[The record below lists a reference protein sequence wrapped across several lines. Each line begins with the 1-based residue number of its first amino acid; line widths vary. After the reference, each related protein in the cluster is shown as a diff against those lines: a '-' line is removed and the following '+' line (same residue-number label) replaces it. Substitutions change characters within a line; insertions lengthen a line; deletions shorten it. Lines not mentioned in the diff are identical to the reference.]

1 MQGKIIKGIAGF
13 YYVHVP
19 ERGTYECKA
28 KGSFRNQKIKPMVG
42 DNVKIDIIDEAEKK
56 GNIVS
61 ILPRLNALIRPA
73 VSNIDQALIIFAV
86 AEPKP
91 NFGLLDRFL
100 VMMARQHI
108 PAVICFNK
116 EDIGSGTQTEALAQ
130 MYAGCGSLVLFA
142 SVKEQAG
149 IDAIRKVLC
158 KKTTVLAGPSGVGKS
173 SLMNL
178 LNPEAKMQTGA
189 VSEKI
194 KRGRHTTR
202 HSEIFY
208 LGSDSYLMDTPGF
221 TSLNIQDM
229 EKEELKA
236 YFSEFAPYEGK
247 CRFHGC
253 VHISEP
259 DCRVKKA
266 LEDGEISRQRYESY
280 VQMFEELKNQRR
292 Y

>member
-19 ERGTYECKA
+19 QQGIYECKA

-61 ILPRLNALIRPA
+61 ILPRLNALIRPT

-108 PAVICFNK
+108 PTVICFNK
-116 EDIGSGTQTEALAQ
+116 KDIGSAAETKILSET
-130 MYAGCGSLVLFA
+130 YAGCGCPVLFA
-142 SVKEQAG
+142 SVKEESG
-149 IDAIRKVLC
+149 IDAVREVLLGR
-158 KKTTVLAGPSGVGKS
+158 TTVLAGPSGVGKS

-178 LNPEAKMQTGA
+178 LNPKARMETGA

-221 TSLNIQDM
+221 TSLYIQNM
-229 EKEELKA
+229 EKEELKN
-236 YFSEFAPYEGK
+236 YFSEFAAYEGQ
-247 CRFHGC
+247 CRFNGC

-259 DCRVKKA
+259 DCRVKMA
-266 LEDGEISRQRYESY
+266 LEDGQISRQRYESY

>member
-1 MQGKIIKGIAGF
+1 MDVAWEALHKTSQLDVEPGSTVKVIFDTQWEAHNEEFDSVTVYIA
-13 YYVHVP
+13 
-19 ERGTYECKA
+19 
-28 KGSFRNQKIKPMVG
+28 SF
-42 DNVKIDIIDEAEKK
+42 DEAEKK

-61 ILPRLNALIRPA
+61 ILPRLNALIRPT

-108 PAVICFNK
+108 PTVICFNK
-116 EDIGSGTQTEALAQ
+116 KDIGSAAETKILSET
-130 MYAGCGSLVLFA
+130 YAGCGCPVLFA
-142 SVKEQAG
+142 SVKEESG
-149 IDAIRKVLC
+149 IDAVREVLLGR
-158 KKTTVLAGPSGVGKS
+158 TTVLAGPSGVGKS

-178 LNPEAKMQTGA
+178 LNPKARMETGA

-221 TSLNIQDM
+221 TSLYIQDM
-229 EKEELKA
+229 EKEELKN
-236 YFSEFAPYEGK
+236 YFSEFAAYEGQ
-247 CRFHGC
+247 CRFNGC

-259 DCRVKKA
+259 DCRVKMA
-266 LEDGEISRQRYESY
+266 LEDGQISRQRYESY